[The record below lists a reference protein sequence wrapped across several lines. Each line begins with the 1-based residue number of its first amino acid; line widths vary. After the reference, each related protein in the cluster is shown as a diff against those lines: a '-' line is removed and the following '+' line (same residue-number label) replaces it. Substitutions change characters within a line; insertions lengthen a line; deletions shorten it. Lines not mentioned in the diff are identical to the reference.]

1 MSNTYDPAARTA
13 DEWRQLAKESMA
25 ASGESWEH
33 SDTDG
38 FLSQM
43 AHNANARMYRHLAKL
58 ADAGNVA
65 EIPWVFEKIGDDW
78 QPVGEWRWVDGNYGA
93 SVRIARDGGKGAF
106 FNPSQAENP
115 SVRQKRDEAKGF
127 RFGVVRCEV
136 VAKFGANL
144 AIRDVRKDDAALTVV
159 TSADYANN

>member
-25 ASGESWEH
+25 ASGESWER

-127 RFGVVRCEV
+127 RWGIVKCEV
-136 VAKFGANL
+136 VSQFGANL
-144 AIRDVRKDDAALTVV
+144 MIRNTRKDGAEIAVV